1 MRPRGFTLVELLV
14 VTVIIA
20 ALAGLSTPVI
30 MQQKKKA
37 ALAAATSNAKQIG
50 YGLFEFDAQFGA
62 LPDNHTAEAVAALAG
77 SGHNLSGN
85 QSNDYFRQLLVAGIG
100 TEEIFFAKTP
110 YTRQPDNASSGG
122 KALAAGEVGFGY
134 IMRDATTGLSS
145 SGNPAQTVVAAPLL
159 DARNDWS
166 FDPGPYGDKAVVLR
180 LDQSVQQVPIRQ
192 TDQRAIVGGGWPLE
206 QTGEDTAWGDRIQPV
221 LKAPGKLGN

>member
-1 MRPRGFTLVELLV
+1 MSRLFDSH
-14 VTVIIA
+14 VIVDWSARSAPSPKRDSADAIWWTGVRDGHA
-20 ALAGLSTPVI
+20 ESPVY
-30 MQQKKKA
+30 A
-37 ALAAATSNAKQIG
+37 RTR
-50 YGLFEFDAQFGA
+50 
-62 LPDNHTAEAVAALAG
+62 AEAVAALAG